1 MSSKLPSGFTGRTL
15 TTLKLAAK
23 VGVGYARRSIGGAPA
38 QQGENAQTEA
48 AEVLVEQLG
57 RMKGLMMKFGQMA
70 SYLPGNVGSKA
81 QGVLAQLQA
90 SSPPLPFDAVVAVIE
105 AEFSKPLDQL
115 FESFGRDPIAAAS
128 IGQVHHA
135 VFRGEEV
142 AVKIQYPGILDVM
155 KQDLRNVGLM
165 AKIGMAGAASS
176 GTELA
181 EELRERILEE
191 CDYRIEA
198 RNHLA
203 FRELLSAIPNAS
215 TPRLVTERSGTTVIT
230 SEFVKRLNFA
240 AFLAQAD
247 RVAQNVAGVA
257 IFNACFFNLFH
268 RGIFNGDP
276 HPGNYLFDQEGNVT
290 FLDFGSV
297 RTFDATFIDNWKRL
311 ATIIVND
318 DRAEYKDAMADVGF
332 VPNPKKFDYDYQWGA
347 VRHLYLPFLSRE
359 FTFTPKFIEETY
371 DNLLFK
377 NPNKLTLTLPREWLL
392 LNRLQWG
399 LFAVLAQMRAS
410 GNFRDPWMAAIKSKT
425 DPIQL

>member
-1 MSSKLPSGFTGRTL
+1 MSSKLPTGFTGRTL

-23 VGVGYARRSIGGAPA
+23 VGVGYARRTIGTTPAAQDEPA
-38 QQGENAQTEA
+38 QNESAEA
-48 AEVLVEQLG
+48 LVEQLG

-81 QGVLAQLQA
+81 QGILAQLQA
-90 SSPPLPFDAVVAVIE
+90 SSPPLPFDAVVAVVE
-105 AEFSKPLDQL
+105 AEFGKPLDQL
-115 FESFGRDPIAAAS
+115 FETFEHDPLAAAS
-128 IGQVHHA
+128 IGQVHRA
-135 VFRGEEV
+135 VFRGQQV
-142 AVKIQYPGILDVM
+142 AVKVQYPGILDVM

-165 AKIGMAGAASS
+165 AKFGMAGAASS

-181 EELRERILEE
+181 EELRDRILEE

-203 FRELLSAIPNAS
+203 FTELLCTIPNAS
-215 TPRLVTERSGTTVIT
+215 APTLVPERSGTTVIT
-230 SEFVKRLNFA
+230 SEFVNRLNFA
-240 AFLAQAD
+240 SFLAQAN
-247 RVAQNVAGVA
+247 RKAQDVAGSA

-276 HPGNYLFDQEGNVT
+276 HPGNYLFDADGNVT

-297 RTFDATFIDNWKRL
+297 RTFDASFIDDWKRL
-311 ATIIVND
+311 AKVITTDN
-318 DRAEYKDAMADVGF
+318 RAGYKDAMADVGF
-332 VPNPKKFDYDYQWGA
+332 VPNPKKFDYDYQWQA
-347 VRHLYLPFLSRE
+347 VRHLYQPFLSSE

-377 NPNKLTLTLPREWLL
+377 NPNKLTLALPREWLL

-410 GNFRDPWMAAIKSKT
+410 GNFSDLWRAAIESKT